1 MSAARELPTAIP
13 DPSRF
18 TFLKALQRASGRVPL
33 WLTTSA
39 VISLLALVAA
49 LPWLGFLRE
58 ALDHRYAPG
67 SLLRALDGDFL
78 FDNRRAHGALESA
91 TATTG
96 AALALLALLFGVYS
110 AGGWLQV
117 LLERSDGHSL
127 RRFFYGGSRFFFRF
141 LRVLVLTVLSLQL
154 ASWVIYGLPWD
165 LVVEGLWL
173 GIEDPEDLT
182 SELTARQLVL
192 AQDGLF
198 LLATLAILLWGDYT
212 RARIALHDGVS
223 ALWAGLC
230 AWITLLRHPLRTL
243 RPHILLG
250 GFEALAIA
258 IAWQSTGFLESRITG
273 PASWL
278 QVVGLLALGQLLL
291 CWRSIVRGARYAAAV
306 EISAEVIRPP
316 RRPDPWKHTIGGPGG
331 PQYPIGG
338 DEYTVSL

>member
-1 MSAARELPTAIP
+1 MSTTRELPTAIP

-18 TFLKALQRASGRVPL
+18 TFLKALQRSIGRVPL
-33 WLTTSA
+33 WLTASA
-39 VISLLALVAA
+39 VISLLALIAA
-49 LPWLGFLRE
+49 LPWLGFLRD
-58 ALDHRYAPG
+58 ALDHRYLPG

-78 FDNRRAHGALESA
+78 FDNRRAHGALEGA
-91 TATTG
+91 TESTG
-96 AALALLALLFGVYS
+96 AVLALLALLFGVFT

-154 ASWVIYGLPWD
+154 ASWILYGLPWD
-165 LVVEGLWL
+165 LLVEKLWL
-173 GIEDPEDLT
+173 GISDPEELT
-182 SELTARQLVL
+182 SERTARLLVL

-198 LLATLAILLWGDYT
+198 VLATMAILLWGDYT

-223 ALWAGLC
+223 AVWAGLC
-230 AWITLLRHPLRTL
+230 AWTTLLRHPVRTV
-243 RPHILLG
+243 RPHLLLG
-250 GFEALAIA
+250 GFEAFAIVV
-258 IAWQSTGFLESRITG
+258 AWQSTNLLEARITDSE
-273 PASWL
+273 SWVPVL
-278 QVVGLLALGQLLL
+278 GLLLLGQALL
-291 CWRSIVRGARYAAAV
+291 CWRTIVRGARYAAAV

-316 RRPDPWKHTIGGPGG
+316 RRPDPWKDTVGGPGG

>member
-1 MSAARELPTAIP
+1 MSAVRELPTAIP

-39 VISLLALVAA
+39 VIALLALVAA

-58 ALDHRYAPG
+58 ALDHRYLPG
-67 SLLRALDGDFL
+67 SLLRALDGEFL
-78 FDNRRAHGALESA
+78 FDQRRAHGALSDA

-96 AALALLALLFGVYS
+96 AMLAFLALLFGVFS

-127 RRFFYGGSRFFFRF
+127 RRFCYGGSRFFFRF

-165 LVVEGLWL
+165 LLVEGLWL
-173 GIEDPEDLT
+173 GIEDAEELT

-192 AQDGLF
+192 VQDGLF
-198 LLATLAILLWGDYT
+198 LASTLAILLWGDYT

-223 ALWAGLC
+223 ALWAGAC
-230 AWITLLRHPLRTL
+230 AWTTLLRHPLRTL
-243 RPHILLG
+243 RPHLLLG
-250 GFEALAIA
+250 GFEALAIL
-258 IAWQSTGFLESRITG
+258 IAWQLSGLLEARITG
-273 PASWL
+273 PGSWTWVL
-278 QVVGLLALGQLLL
+278 GLFLLGQALL
-291 CWRSIVRGARYAAAV
+291 CCRSIVRGARYAAAV

-316 RRPDPWKHTIGGPGG
+316 RRPDPWKDTVGGPGG

>member
-1 MSAARELPTAIP
+1 MNTARELPTAIP

-39 VISLLALVAA
+39 AISLLALVAA
-49 LPWLGFLRE
+49 LPWLGFLRG

-67 SLLRALDGDFL
+67 SLLRALDADFL
-78 FDNRRAHGALESA
+78 FDRRDSHRALSDA
-91 TATTG
+91 TASTG
-96 AALALLALLFGVYS
+96 AALAFLALLLGAFS

-141 LRVLVLTVLSLQL
+141 VRVLLLTVLSLQL

-165 LVVEGLWL
+165 LLVERLWL
-173 GIEDPEDLT
+173 SIDDPEQLT

-192 AQDGLF
+192 VQDGLF
-198 LLATLAILLWGDYT
+198 LLATLAILSWGDYT
-212 RARIALHDGVS
+212 RARLALHDGVS
-223 ALWAGLC
+223 ALWAGAC
-230 AWITLLRHPLRTL
+230 AWTTLVRHPVLTL
-243 RPHILLG
+243 RPYLLLG
-250 GFEALAIA
+250 GFEALALVLAWKCTDALDARIA
-258 IAWQSTGFLESRITG
+258 G
-273 PASWL
+273 PGGWIHVL
-278 QVVGLLALGQLLL
+278 GLLLVGQLLL

-306 EISAEVIRPP
+306 EISAEIVRAP
-316 RRPDPWKHTIGGPGG
+316 RRPDPWKDRIGGPGG